1 MEKKPR
7 LGRGLGALISTE
19 EPTAAVG
26 STIFNEVPISQI
38 KPNPNQPRKDF
49 DEESLQELA
58 ISIKNNGII
67 SPITLRKISDNEY
80 QIVAGERRYRASII
94 AGLEK
99 IPAYIREASEEQVME
114 MALIEN
120 IQREDLNAIEIA
132 LSYNSLCA
140 TLNLTQEA
148 LAERIGKK
156 RATITNYLRL
166 LRLPAEIQI
175 GIKNKVIE
183 MGHARAIAGISDA
196 QMQLKIYN
204 EVVKKQASVRQ
215 TEEMVRK
222 TLNPNENQNTPSFNS
237 EEYTK
242 LQDSLSTLF
251 NSKIKLKY
259 NENGK
264 GSISIPFKN
273 DEDLS
278 RIMSLLDKI
287 K

>member
-80 QIVAGERRYRASII
+80 QIVAGERRYRAAII

-99 IPAYIREASEEQVME
+99 IPAYIRDASEEQVME

-204 EVVKKQASVRQ
+204 EVVNKQASVRQ

-222 TLNPNENQNTPSFNS
+222 ALNPNENQNTPSFNS

-242 LQDSLSTLF
+242 LQDSLSALF

>member
-196 QMQLKIYN
+196 QLQLKIYN

-222 TLNPNENQNTPSFNS
+222 ALNPNENQNTPSFNS

>member
-99 IPAYIREASEEQVME
+99 IPAYIRDASEEQVME

-204 EVVKKQASVRQ
+204 EVVNKQASVRQ

-222 TLNPNENQNTPSFNS
+222 ALNPNENQNTPSFNS

-242 LQDSLSTLF
+242 LQDSLSALF

>member
-1 MEKKPR
+1 
-7 LGRGLGALISTE
+7 
-19 EPTAAVG
+19 
-26 STIFNEVPISQI
+26 
-38 KPNPNQPRKDF
+38 
-49 DEESLQELA
+49 
-58 ISIKNNGII
+58 
-67 SPITLRKISDNEY
+67 
-80 QIVAGERRYRASII
+80 
-94 AGLEK
+94 
-99 IPAYIREASEEQVME
+99 
-114 MALIEN
+114 
-120 IQREDLNAIEIA
+120 
-132 LSYNSLCA
+132 
-140 TLNLTQEA
+140 
-148 LAERIGKK
+148 
-156 RATITNYLRL
+156 
-166 LRLPAEIQI
+166 
-175 GIKNKVIE
+175 

-222 TLNPNENQNTPSFNS
+222 ALNPNENQNTPSFNS

>member
-222 TLNPNENQNTPSFNS
+222 ALNPNENQNTPSFNS

-242 LQDSLSTLF
+242 LQNSLSTLF

>member
-99 IPAYIREASEEQVME
+99 IPAYIRDASEEQVME

-196 QMQLKIYN
+196 QLQLKIYN
-204 EVVKKQASVRQ
+204 EVVNKQASVRQ

-222 TLNPNENQNTPSFNS
+222 ALNPNENQNTPSFNS

>member
-99 IPAYIREASEEQVME
+99 IPAYIRDASEEQVME

-204 EVVKKQASVRQ
+204 EVVNKQASVRQ

-222 TLNPNENQNTPSFNS
+222 ALNPNENQNTPSFNS

-242 LQDSLSTLF
+242 LQNSLSTLF

>member
-1 MEKKPR
+1 MTKNNR

-58 ISIKNNGII
+58 VSIKTNGII
-67 SPITLRKISDNEY
+67 SPITLRKINDNEY
-80 QIVAGERRYRASII
+80 QIVAGERRYRASIM
-94 AGLEK
+94 AGIDK
-99 IPAYIREASEEQVME
+99 IPAYIRDASDEQVME

-183 MGHARAIAGISDA
+183 MGHARAIAGINDA
-196 QMQLKIYN
+196 QLQLKIYN

-215 TEEMVRK
+215 TEEMVRNA
-222 TLNPNENQNTPSFNS
+222 LNPTTDKPVFSS
-237 EEYTK
+237 DEYIK
-242 LQDSLSTLF
+242 LQDSLCSLF

>member
-140 TLNLTQEA
+140 TLNLTQES

-156 RATITNYLRL
+156 RATITDYLRL

-204 EVVKKQASVRQ
+204 EVVNKQASVRQ

-222 TLNPNENQNTPSFNS
+222 ALNPNENQNTPSFNS

>member
-26 STIFNEVPISQI
+26 STIFNEVPINQI

-49 DEESLQELA
+49 DEDSLQELA

-99 IPAYIREASEEQVME
+99 IPAYIRDASEEQVME

-204 EVVKKQASVRQ
+204 EVVNKQASVRQ

-222 TLNPNENQNTPSFNS
+222 ALNPNENQNTPSFNS

-242 LQDSLSTLF
+242 LQDSLSALF

>member
-196 QMQLKIYN
+196 QLQLKIYN

-222 TLNPNENQNTPSFNS
+222 ALNPNENQNTPSFNS

-242 LQDSLSTLF
+242 LQNSLSTLF

>member
-183 MGHARAIAGISDA
+183 MGHASAIAGISDA
-196 QMQLKIYN
+196 QLQLKIYN

-222 TLNPNENQNTPSFNS
+222 ALNPNENQNTPSFNS

>member
-120 IQREDLNAIEIA
+120 IQREDRNAIEIA

-222 TLNPNENQNTPSFNS
+222 ALNPNENQNTPSFNS

-242 LQDSLSTLF
+242 LQNSLSTLF

>member
-1 MEKKPR
+1 MTKNNR

-26 STIFNEVPISQI
+26 STIFDEVPISQI

-58 ISIKNNGII
+58 VSIKTNGII
-67 SPITLRKISDNEY
+67 SPITLRKINDNEY
-80 QIVAGERRYRASII
+80 QIVAGERRYRASIM
-94 AGLEK
+94 AGIDK
-99 IPAYIREASEEQVME
+99 IPAYIRDASDEQVME

-183 MGHARAIAGISDA
+183 MGHARAIAGINDA
-196 QMQLKIYN
+196 QLQLKIYN

-215 TEEMVRK
+215 TEEMVRNA
-222 TLNPNENQNTPSFNS
+222 LNPTTDKPVFSS
-237 EEYTK
+237 DEYIK
-242 LQDSLSTLF
+242 LQDSLCSLF

>member
-26 STIFNEVPISQI
+26 TTIFNEVPISQI

-99 IPAYIREASEEQVME
+99 IPAYIRDASEEQVME

-204 EVVKKQASVRQ
+204 EVVNKQASVRQ

-222 TLNPNENQNTPSFNS
+222 ALNPNENQNTPSFNS

>member
-204 EVVKKQASVRQ
+204 EVVNKQASVRQ

-222 TLNPNENQNTPSFNS
+222 ALNPNENQNTPSFNS

>member
-222 TLNPNENQNTPSFNS
+222 ALNPNENQNTPSFNS

>member
-204 EVVKKQASVRQ
+204 EVVNKQASVRQ

-222 TLNPNENQNTPSFNS
+222 ALNPNENQNTPSFNS

-242 LQDSLSTLF
+242 LQNSLSTLF

>member
-1 MEKKPR
+1 MTKNNR

-19 EPTAAVG
+19 ESSAAVG

-58 ISIKNNGII
+58 VSIKTNGII
-67 SPITLRKISDNEY
+67 SPITLRKINDNEY
-80 QIVAGERRYRASII
+80 QIVAGERRYRASIM
-94 AGLEK
+94 AGIDK
-99 IPAYIREASEEQVME
+99 IPAYIRDASDEQVME

-183 MGHARAIAGISDA
+183 MGHARAIAGINDA
-196 QMQLKIYN
+196 QLQLKIYN

-215 TEEMVRK
+215 TEEMVRNA
-222 TLNPNENQNTPSFNS
+222 LNPPTDKPVFSS
-237 EEYTK
+237 DEYNK
-242 LQDSLSTLF
+242 LQDSLCSLF

>member
-222 TLNPNENQNTPSFNS
+222 ALNPDENQNTPSFNS

-242 LQDSLSTLF
+242 LQNSLSTLF

>member
-99 IPAYIREASEEQVME
+99 IPAYIRDASEEQVME

-222 TLNPNENQNTPSFNS
+222 ALNPNENQNTPSFNS

-242 LQDSLSTLF
+242 LQDSLSALF

>member
-99 IPAYIREASEEQVME
+99 IPAYIRDASEEQVME

-242 LQDSLSTLF
+242 LQNSLSTLF

>member
-1 MEKKPR
+1 MGKKPR

-80 QIVAGERRYRASII
+80 QIVAGERRYSASII
-94 AGLEK
+94 ASLEK

-132 LSYNSLCA
+132 LRYNSLCA

-222 TLNPNENQNTPSFNS
+222 ALNPNENQNTPSFNS

-242 LQDSLSTLF
+242 LQNSLSTLF

>member
-99 IPAYIREASEEQVME
+99 IPAYIRDASEEQVME

-204 EVVKKQASVRQ
+204 EVVNKQASVRQ

-222 TLNPNENQNTPSFNS
+222 ALNPNENQNTPSFNS

>member
-204 EVVKKQASVRQ
+204 EVVNKQASVRQ

>member
-49 DEESLQELA
+49 DEESLLELA

-204 EVVKKQASVRQ
+204 EVVNKQASVRQ

-222 TLNPNENQNTPSFNS
+222 ALNPNENQNTPSFNS

-242 LQDSLSTLF
+242 LQDTLSTLF

>member
-1 MEKKPR
+1 M
-7 LGRGLGALISTE
+7 GALISTE

-99 IPAYIREASEEQVME
+99 IPAYIRDASEEQVME

-204 EVVKKQASVRQ
+204 EVVNKQASVRQ

-222 TLNPNENQNTPSFNS
+222 ALNPNENQNTPSFNS

>member
-99 IPAYIREASEEQVME
+99 IPAYIRDASEEKNKE
-114 MALIEN
+114 IALIEN

-204 EVVKKQASVRQ
+204 EVVNKQASVRQ

-222 TLNPNENQNTPSFNS
+222 ALNPNENQNTPSFNS

>member
-99 IPAYIREASEEQVME
+99 IPAYIRDASEEQVMQ

-204 EVVKKQASVRQ
+204 EVVNKQASVRQ

-222 TLNPNENQNTPSFNS
+222 ALNPNENQNTPSFNS

>member
-1 MEKKPR
+1 MEKKTR

-99 IPAYIREASEEQVME
+99 IPAYIRDASEEQVME

-204 EVVKKQASVRQ
+204 EVVNKQASVRQ

-222 TLNPNENQNTPSFNS
+222 ALNPNENQNTPSFNS

>member
-99 IPAYIREASEEQVME
+99 IPAYIRDASEEQVME

-196 QMQLKIYN
+196 QLQLKIYN

-222 TLNPNENQNTPSFNS
+222 ALNPDENQNTPSFNS

-242 LQDSLSTLF
+242 LQNSLSTLF

>member
-1 MEKKPR
+1 MGKKPR

-99 IPAYIREASEEQVME
+99 IPAYIRDASEEQVME

-222 TLNPNENQNTPSFNS
+222 ALNPNENQNTPSFNS

>member
-99 IPAYIREASEEQVME
+99 IPAYIRDASEEQVME

-204 EVVKKQASVRQ
+204 EVVNKQASVRQ
-215 TEEMVRK
+215 TEEIVRK
-222 TLNPNENQNTPSFNS
+222 ALNPNKNQNTPSFNS

>member
-175 GIKNKVIE
+175 GIKNKVID

-222 TLNPNENQNTPSFNS
+222 ALNPNENQNTPSFNS

-242 LQDSLSTLF
+242 LQNSLSTLF

>member
-1 MEKKPR
+1 MGKKPR

-222 TLNPNENQNTPSFNS
+222 ALNPNENQNTPSFNS

-242 LQDSLSTLF
+242 LQNSLSTLF

>member
-99 IPAYIREASEEQVME
+99 IPAYIRDASEEQVME

-222 TLNPNENQNTPSFNS
+222 ALNPNENQNTPSFNS

>member
-7 LGRGLGALISTE
+7 LGRGLGALIATE

-99 IPAYIREASEEQVME
+99 IPAYIRDASEEQVME

-204 EVVKKQASVRQ
+204 EVVNKQASVRQ

-222 TLNPNENQNTPSFNS
+222 ALNPNENQNTPSFNS

>member
-242 LQDSLSTLF
+242 LQNSLSTLF

>member
-1 MEKKPR
+1 MGKKPR

-99 IPAYIREASEEQVME
+99 IPAYIRDASEEQVME

-196 QMQLKIYN
+196 EMQLKIYN

-222 TLNPNENQNTPSFNS
+222 ALNPNENQNTPSFNS

>member
-99 IPAYIREASEEQVME
+99 IPAYIRDASEEQVME

-196 QMQLKIYN
+196 QIQLKIYN
-204 EVVKKQASVRQ
+204 EVVNKQASVRQ

-222 TLNPNENQNTPSFNS
+222 ALNPNENQNTPSFNS